1 MSARLSVLVRLG
13 VFAAACAALSTAAH
27 AGQAG
32 SGPLPVQ
39 GETAGAQQVLEQ
51 IRQIRAELDT
61 MREQLAQERRD
72 SEALR
77 RELTALRE
85 SLGQDQ
91 ELLNAR
97 VQEHEQT
104 KVESA
109 SKYSVRLSGLV
120 LLNLVSTRGSVDS
133 LDLPLA
139 AREPVATSAS
149 GAGMSV
155 RQSMIGLE
163 VFGPQVGG
171 AKTSGDLALDFFGG
185 FPIAADGLSAARLR
199 LRTANV
205 KMSWDHVSIAAG
217 QDAPFFSPQTPAS
230 LLATA
235 YPAFSSSGNLWTWTP
250 QIYVEAQR
258 PFVRGSR
265 ISIAGGLLDPFTGEL
280 PGSEYDRLPT
290 AGERSRVPAL
300 AMRAGV
306 QTAGDERRS
315 AFGAGA
321 YYAKQDW
328 GFGRTVDAWAATAD
342 WDVALGRWIGVS
354 GEAYRGRAIGGLGGG
369 LSASVLFDGSAS
381 VQDSGVIP
389 VDSTGGWVQLKVA
402 PSSRLEFNGA
412 WGTDRPSCSSAPRCA
427 PAAAV
432 DPSRMRRN
440 ATASLNTIYHL
451 RSNVLFSLEFRRLR
465 TTGADQVRWLAD
477 HFSLNT
483 GIAF

>member
-13 VFAAACAALSTAAH
+13 VFAAACAALPTAAH

-39 GETAGAQQVLEQ
+39 GETAGVQQVLEQ
-51 IRQIRAELDT
+51 IRQMRAELDT

-91 ELLNAR
+91 ELANAR
-97 VQEHEQT
+97 IQEHEQT

-139 AREPVATSAS
+139 AREPDAASAS

-155 RQSMIGLE
+155 RQSTIGLE
-163 VFGPQVGG
+163 VFGPEVGG

-185 FPIAADGLSAARLR
+185 FPQTSDGLSAARLR

-205 KMSWDHVSIAAG
+205 KMSWDHLSIAAG

-250 QIYVEAQR
+250 QIYVEAR
-258 PFVRGSR
+258 KPFVRGSR

-280 PGSEYDRLPT
+280 PGSEYDRLAT
-290 AGERSRVPAL
+290 AGERTRVPAL

-306 QTAGDERRS
+306 ESAGTERRS

-321 YYAKQDW
+321 YYSKQDW
-328 GFGRTVDAWAATAD
+328 GFGRDVDAWAATAD

-381 VQDSGVIP
+381 LPASSVIP

-402 PSSRLEFNGA
+402 PSNRLEFNGA
-412 WGTDRPSCSSAPRCA
+412 WGTDRPWCSSAPRCA
-427 PAAAV
+427 AAAAF

-465 TTGADQVRWLAD
+465 TTGADHVRWLAD